1 MPAMLD
7 VIFSM
12 IIGLTIVF
20 IIINANII
28 VGEGWF
34 NYNNEMLVQEMLIS
48 TATLIEGEFR
58 NMGFG
63 VSKTPTSSAG
73 VIIRAERQYIQ
84 FTSDLNR
91 TGTVDTLEYYIG
103 DADELDFQNEA
114 IRPLHRRV
122 NSGAERSVGYVTE
135 FQLRYF
141 QKNGDE
147 FTTFPIINAANI
159 YMIEIEMEVQ
169 NPHALHRDASDGG
182 PDAIYAVTRWRQ
194 TRLGSKNLVTR

>member
-7 VIFSM
+7 VIFST
-12 IIGLTIVF
+12 IIGLTILL
-20 IIINANII
+20 IIINANIV

-34 NYNNEMLVQEMLIS
+34 NFNNEMLVQEMLIS

-73 VIIRAERQYIQ
+73 VILEGDRQGII

-91 TGTVDTLEYYIG
+91 NGIIDTVEYYAG
-103 DADELDFQNEA
+103 DPSDVNFQNES
-114 IRPLHRRV
+114 IMPLYRRV
-122 NSGAERSVGYVTE
+122 NSGPERTIGLVTE

-147 FTTFPIINAANI
+147 LNNLPLIGAGHI

-169 NPHALHRDASDGG
+169 NPHALHRDEGG
-182 PDAIYAVTRWRQ
+182 EVYAVTRWRQ
-194 TRLGSKNLVTR
+194 TRLGSKNLITR

>member
-20 IIINANII
+20 IIINANVI
-28 VGEGWF
+28 VSEGWF

-73 VIIRAERQYIQ
+73 VILEADSQYIR
-84 FTSDLNR
+84 FASDLNR
-91 TGTVDTLEYYIG
+91 TGSIDEIEYFTG
-103 DADELDFQNEA
+103 DPADLDFQNQE
-114 IRPLHRRV
+114 IMPLHRRV
-122 NSGAERSVGYVTE
+122 NNGPIMTIGYVTA
-135 FQLRYF
+135 FRLRYF
-141 QKNGDE
+141 EQGGGE
-147 FTTFPIINAANI
+147 FNSLPLINAANI
-159 YMIEIEMEVQ
+159 FMIEIEMEVQ
-169 NPHALHRDASDGG
+169 NPHALHRDEGG
-182 PDAIYAVTRWRQ
+182 EVYAVTRWRQ

>member
-7 VIFSM
+7 VVISM
-12 IIGLTIVF
+12 ILGITIVL
-20 IIINANII
+20 IIINANMI

-34 NYNNEMLVQEMLIS
+34 EYNNEMLVQEMLLS

-63 VSKTPTSSAG
+63 VSKTPTLSAG
-73 VIIRAERQYIQ
+73 VIEYADRQHIK

-91 TGTVDTLEYYIG
+91 TGTIDTVEYFIG
-103 DADELDFQNEA
+103 STDDVNFQNEA

-122 NSGAERSVGYVTE
+122 NSGETRSVGYVTE

-141 QKNGDE
+141 EKNGNE
-147 FTTFPIINAANI
+147 LTTFPLEGAANI

-169 NPHALHRDASDGG
+169 NPHALHRDDG
-182 PDAIYAVTRWRQ
+182 DEVYAVTRWRQ
-194 TRLGSKNLVTR
+194 TRLGSKNLITR

>member
-12 IIGLTIVF
+12 ILGLTIVF
-20 IIINANII
+20 IIINAN
-28 VGEGWF
+28 VVVSEGWF
-34 NYNNEMLVQEMLIS
+34 NYNNEMLVQEMLLS

-63 VSKTPTSSAG
+63 VSKTPTLSAG
-73 VIIRAERQYIQ
+73 VIEEANRQYIK

-91 TGTVDTLEYYIG
+91 TGTIDTVEYFIG
-103 DADELDFQNEA
+103 SPDDLDFQNEA

-122 NSGAERSVGYVTE
+122 NSGVTHSVGYVTE

-141 QKNGDE
+141 EKNGNE
-147 FTTFPIINAANI
+147 LTSFPLVGAANI

-169 NPHALHRDASDGG
+169 NPHAYHQDEGDEV
-182 PDAIYAVTRWRQ
+182 YAVTRWRQ
-194 TRLGSKNLVTR
+194 TRLGSKNLITR

>member
-1 MPAMLD
+1 
-7 VIFSM
+7 
-12 IIGLTIVF
+12 
-20 IIINANII
+20 
-28 VGEGWF
+28 
-34 NYNNEMLVQEMLIS
+34 LVQEMLIS
-48 TATLIEGEFR
+48 TAILIEGEFR

-103 DADELDFQNEA
+103 DADELDFQNTA

-122 NSGAERSVGYVTE
+122 NGGAERSVGYVTE

-147 FTTFPIINAANI
+147 FTSFPIINAANI

-169 NPHALHRDASDGG
+169 NPHALHRDARDGG